1 MKWVGNVALM
11 GERSTY
17 RVLMKNPKRKDTNRK
32 INSVQEDN
40 IKVDFK
46 VIVLE

>member
-1 MKWVGNVALM
+1 
-11 GERSTY
+11 
-17 RVLMKNPKRKDTNRK
+17 MKNPKRKDTNRK